1 MKESLDAAIEG
12 PEELADSLSLP
23 DFSRGHEI
31 ANILTHGF
39 GLALSVVGG
48 VILILLAAMR
58 GDGWHLASCATF
70 AGSLS
75 LLYAS
80 STLYHSSQNQTWKHF
95 FRIADHACIYL
106 LIAGSY
112 TPFTLTVMRGS
123 FGWRLFLGVWALA
136 LIGVCLKIF
145 SRNRFGVLPFSI
157 YLVMGWMVVLV
168 IRPTLELIP
177 PDGIVLLAAGGLSY
191 TLGIFFFIFDRIP
204 YNHAIWHVFVMAGS
218 LFHYLAVMLYV
229 IPPGA

>member
-1 MKESLDAAIEG
+1 MKESLDAVIEG

-123 FGWRLFLGVWALA
+123 FGWRLFLGVWAAGAHRGMSENFFQKPLRSSA
-136 LIGVCLKIF
+136 IF
-145 SRNRFGVLPFSI
+145 NLSGDGMDGCPGDSPDSGAHSS
-157 YLVMGWMVVLV
+157 GW
-168 IRPTLELIP
+168 
-177 PDGIVLLAAGGLSY
+177 IVLLAAGGLSY
-191 TLGIFFFIFDRIP
+191 TLGIFF
-204 YNHAIWHVFVMAGS
+204 
-218 LFHYLAVMLYV
+218 LFLTGFPTTMLS
-229 IPPGA
+229 GMCS